1 MNMKYGVI
9 KCRKRI
15 SYSFKI
21 FETHIKFEKSPSIIY
36 GLWRDF
42 FTNIS
47 VNINPRMI
55 SFWENCSPVQKT
67 KPKNKIVHILYKY
80 LSTKYNNEIFKNQ
93 YIDFIVGILFF
104 DNCEVSNIWN
114 EQGIVNVNWITK
126 AVKQRIKDQ
135 FVQKWSVNILN
146 SSKVHIHVCKFFE
159 VLVTFWIWKVLQN
172 FAIKI
177 SKSIC

>member
-1 MNMKYGVI
+1 M
-9 KCRKRI
+9 
-15 SYSFKI
+15 
-21 FETHIKFEKSPSIIY
+21 
-36 GLWRDF
+36 
-42 FTNIS
+42 
-47 VNINPRMI
+47 
-55 SFWENCSPVQKT
+55 
-67 KPKNKIVHILYKY
+67 
-80 LSTKYNNEIFKNQ
+80 NQ

-159 VLVTFWIWKVLQN
+159 VLVTFWI
-172 FAIKI
+172 
-177 SKSIC
+177 